1 MVTDTPQKTLP
12 PYISFSTLTTLL
24 DWVREMPVTPSQID
38 RSLLEPKFA
47 GSVGGQLMGG
57 LRFLLLL
64 DGNNPTQR
72 LGELARADNQG
83 RKQLL
88 AQRLLDSYGDEL
100 IKGLRTDTPKMF
112 DDKLRA
118 LGTTDATHR
127 KAASFL
133 INAAKYAELEIQPS
147 VSRRAR
153 NKPSGTKRRRGKSG
167 DGEGEGENGE
177 AKVLAQAKDCELD
190 TPKMFDDKLRALG
203 TQGCEFRSMPQNTPN
218 LRYGENGEAK
228 VKPEV
233 RVDHT
238 GNYGER
244 SIDSVNLPSG
254 ATVTLAVDMN
264 PLKVTKHEREWLFD
278 LIDTFHQFK
287 PPQVTDQEQGGTE

>member
-47 GSVGGQLMGG
+47 GSVGGQLMVG
-57 LRFLLLL
+57 LRFLSLL

-177 AKVLAQAKDCELD
+177 AKV
-190 TPKMFDDKLRALG
+190 
-203 TQGCEFRSMPQNTPN
+203 
-218 LRYGENGEAK
+218 
-228 VKPEV
+228 KPEV

-278 LIDTFHQFK
+278 LIDTFHRFK
-287 PPQVTDQEQGGTE
+287 PPQVTDQEQGGTK